1 MGREARRP
9 AVVAVIALTGI
20 GLLASAA
27 AGLPWRWAVPVLAC
41 GGTALASSVLRHG
54 RGGTAVPV
62 VGVLGLAAWA
72 VVPGGHLKP
81 LGTGRRRR
89 DTGVHDRAGDATAS
103 PAGAA
108 IRGEAMGAVAVA
120 AGASALLALPA
131 ATAPWLLPLGLVASV
146 LAFALAMAGTGGTGG
161 KRRP

>member
-1 MGREARRP
+1 MGREALRP
-9 AVVAVIALTGI
+9 AAVAVTGI

-54 RGGTAVPV
+54 RGGTTVPV
-62 VGVLGLAAWA
+62 VGLLGLAVCA
-72 VVPGGHLKP
+72 VVPGGHLNP
-81 LGTGRRRR
+81 LWALVVAVATVAYMTGLELP
-89 DTGVHDRAGDATAS
+89 TAS
-103 PAGAA
+103 LAGAA
-108 IRGEAMGAVAVA
+108 IRGEAVGAAAVA
-120 AGASALLALPA
+120 AGASALLALPV

-146 LAFALAMAGTGGTGG
+146 LAFALAMAGRGGTSG